1 VPVRAVRRVAAVV
14 AAATAGVV
22 IVTASPAAALSTA
35 PAYAGD
41 FPDPFVLPVGGTY
54 WAYSTGS
61 AGRNLQ
67 VMSSTDLRSWTT
79 PADPLPVL
87 PRWASAG
94 STWAPG
100 VVPLGGLYL
109 MYYTVHDPGLGRQC
123 ISVATST
130 TPGGPFKDMSSGP
143 LVCQGNG
150 SIDPNPFTDPRSGR
164 TYLLWKSDDN
174 SVGLPTRLW
183 ASRLTSNGLS
193 LTGGTALLLTETASS
208 WQAPAMEGPTIMV
221 ASGSSTYDL
230 FYGAGAWDT
239 AQAGIGY
246 ATCSAPSTGFRG
258 LRWTC
263 SDRSVA
269 APWLATRV
277 VGGAAVFSGP
287 SGPAVFTDTAG
298 NAHLAYHA
306 WTGTT
311 VGYANGGVRSLWIDG
326 LSFPGGVPV
335 LS

>member
-1 VPVRAVRRVAAVV
+1 
-14 AAATAGVV
+14 
-22 IVTASPAAALSTA
+22 
-35 PAYAGD
+35 
-41 FPDPFVLPVGGTY
+41 
-54 WAYSTGS
+54 
-61 AGRNLQ
+61 
-67 VMSSTDLRSWTT
+67 
-79 PADPLPVL
+79 
-87 PRWASAG
+87 
-94 STWAPG
+94 
-100 VVPLGGLYL
+100 
-109 MYYTVHDPGLGRQC
+109 
-123 ISVATST
+123 
-130 TPGGPFKDMSSGP
+130 
-143 LVCQGNG
+143 
-150 SIDPNPFTDPRSGR
+150 
-164 TYLLWKSDDN
+164 
-174 SVGLPTRLW
+174 
-183 ASRLTSNGLS
+183 